1 MVLQYTGTNFSIFL
15 MTTTLARDIT
25 VSQIFGSTT
34 SLEEAMY
41 IIKNDPET
49 YQRFLTFSKNHVTF
63 TSPVNAAVVMP
74 H

>member
-25 VSQIFGSTT
+25 VSQLFGSTT

-49 YQRFLTFSKNHVTF
+49 YQRFLTFSKNHVAF